1 MITTRRKI
9 NRSRRRGGIDME
21 KLTITLTAP
30 SKVTWDKFMLK
41 QYLYQQAKQAINNA
55 LDSEDCPFETETKS
69 SE

>member
-1 MITTRRKI
+1 
-9 NRSRRRGGIDME
+9 ME
-21 KLTITLTAP
+21 KLTIILTAP